1 MQRYSIT
8 RIVLDPT
15 DSDEAPLRRSMSP
28 DSEKNMPQTWQRT
41 LDDVRDLHNHCLPD
55 F

>member
-15 DSDEAPLRRSMSP
+15 DRDDALLNLKRLACQPLLAS
-28 DSEKNMPQTWQRT
+28 
-41 LDDVRDLHNHCLPD
+41 V
-55 F
+55 